1 MSGYIFL
8 YSKNTISWRICLP
21 LVVIHKAEETS
32 INLRSKILFR
42 RPSAIIHVDPA
53 NLLADQTFIESSQI
67 MKADY
72 YQIIFLNLI
81 YIHICIL
88 HTWFKLRKHGSLTLT
103 GLSKKKWRACQH
115 FMNIN
120 MYPAVING
128 VQLWNKWNGSPHLTP
143 DWLSCFVFPCLTTV
157 DQQPHFGVTSFVNYS
172 LEVLDCTKCLC
183 IGRAQ
188 MYRVVFLTGPPLKVL
203 STKKLI

>member
-8 YSKNTISWRICLP
+8 YSKNTTSWRICLP

-32 INLRSKILFR
+32 INLRSKIRFR

-81 YIHICIL
+81 YIH
-88 HTWFKLRKHGSLTLT
+88 
-103 GLSKKKWRACQH
+103 
-115 FMNIN
+115 
-120 MYPAVING
+120 MYPAHV
-128 VQLWNKWNGSPHLTP
+128 VQIEKTWKFNFNRLVKKEMKSMSAFHEYQYVSRSYKWCPIM
-143 DWLSCFVFPCLTTV
+143 
-157 DQQPHFGVTSFVNYS
+157 
-172 LEVLDCTKCLC
+172 K
-183 IGRAQ
+183 
-188 MYRVVFLTGPPLKVL
+188 
-203 STKKLI
+203 